1 MSGSTAQASRAETAD
16 ANGEVA
22 FLRAV
27 PLFDGVADSELA
39 LLAKLFK
46 YATYAAGDL
55 ILEFG
60 TPSTELVMVSEGRV
74 QVFVEKNGEKI
85 TLTTLGR
92 GAYFGEMAIFDQ
104 YPRSANVAAV
114 TAVKTC
120 SLDRE
125 QFLSFLAN
133 HPSLLFQM
141 CKVFTHRLRNTNSLL
156 TKR

>member
-1 MSGSTAQASRAETAD
+1 MSGTAQASRAETAH
-16 ANGEVA
+16 ANDEVA

-27 PLFDGVADSELA
+27 PLFDGVSDNELA

-46 YATYAAGDL
+46 YATYAPGDL

-125 QFLSFLAN
+125 QFLAFLAN